1 MEWYRKNR
9 LFILIAVIT
18 YVVIRLVYTYLV

>member
-9 LFILIAVIT
+9 LIILIAVIT
-18 YVVIRLVYTYLV
+18 YVIIRFAYTYLG